1 MDTSFFEAAN
11 PEFSM
16 GWDIVLLVV
25 PIALAAWLFT
35 RDHRRG
41 VLWWPGLIVFILF
54 LPNAPYAFTDIL
66 HLVFKIRKEPYLP
79 VWAIALIVI
88 PEYIL
93 YVGVGLQSYTIS
105 LLLIKRY
112 LRRHGLGHLWTPT
125 EFGLH
130 ILCAQGVFLGRRLRL
145 NSWDMLR
152 NPGLVLDQSLDGF
165 HVGDWFAFVAAMF
178 FVMLISYRILAY
190 LDICIIE
197 RRLYRAGRLPVGNDH
212 WSDRHSSEHSHHH
225 HHRHA

>member
-1 MDTSFFEAAN
+1 
-11 PEFSM
+11 M
-16 GWDIVLLVV
+16 GWDIVLIVA
-25 PIALAAWLFT
+25 PILLAAWLFT
-35 RDHRRG
+35 RHHRRG
-41 VLWWPGLIVFILF
+41 LLWWPGLIVFILF

-93 YVGVGLQSYTIS
+93 YIGVGLQSYTIS

-112 LRRHGLGHLWTPT
+112 LRRHGFTRNFLPVELC
-125 EFGLH
+125 LH
-130 ILCAQGVFLGRRLRL
+130 VLCAQGIFLGRRLRL

-152 NPGLVLDQSLDGF
+152 NPGHVLDETFQAFDAG
-165 HVGDWFAFVAAMF
+165 GWFAFVTAMF
-178 FVMLISYRILAY
+178 FVLLISYRILAF

-197 RRLYRAGRLPVGNDH
+197 RRLYHATRPPLEPGQGSEH
-212 WSDRHSSEHSHHH
+212 HSSDHSHHH
-225 HHRHA
+225 HHHHQHRPT